1 MKPKQTLSFIKMTVS
16 GVLFERQ
23 KAIAKASPSGGFGAI
38 LGPGLTA
45 VGSCCR
51 YHVAGKGELVEG
63 RQPL

>member
-1 MKPKQTLSFIKMTVS
+1 MTVS